1 MTPRSLCLARQGW
14 FYTSGQT
21 VHVTGGTAIH
31 GQMYVE
37 EQVPDPATALPI
49 ILIHGLLRTGTDWT
63 GTADGRSGWR
73 DVFLR
78 AGHPVYVVDQPGRGR
93 SAYHH
98 SLEPDQR
105 VPVAE
110 RAEARWTAPPSDA
123 WPQAAQH
130 SQWPGSGQLGDPAFD
145 QFLAAAHPSI
155 ADMAK
160 AEELLLAALLELLER
175 IGPAVIVTHSQAGP
189 SGWRLADER
198 PDLVRALIAL
208 EPSGPPFKQ
217 SFPTAGDLSVFI
229 DRPWGITYHPLR
241 FDLPVR
247 EAADLGS
254 LVLGEPERP
263 DLWPCI
269 ASSSETERRLP
280 HLARV
285 PVLIV
290 TAEASYHA
298 AYDHCTVG
306 FLHGFGV
313 EVTHLRLEDVGVHGN
328 GHMFMQETN
337 SDEIALLVLSHMQ
350 RMIRT
355 NNGEESRRAEFS
367 VPAGLCA
374 GRQEIG
380 SGRD

>member
-1 MTPRSLCLARQGW
+1 MTQRSLRLARQGW
-14 FYTSGQT
+14 FYTGGQT
-21 VHVTGGTAIH
+21 IHLAGGTAIH

-37 EQVPDPATALPI
+37 EQVPDPTTALPI
-49 ILIHGLLRTGTDWT
+49 VLIHGLLRTGTDWT

-110 RAEARWTAPPSDA
+110 RAEARWTAPPPDA
-123 WPQAAQH
+123 WPQAPRH
-130 SQWPGSGQLGDPAFD
+130 SQWPGSGQLGDPAFN
-145 QFLAAAHPSI
+145 QFLAAAHPSV

-160 AEELLLAALLELLER
+160 AEELLVVALLELLER
-175 IGPAVIVTHSQAGP
+175 IGPAVIVTHSQSGP

-217 SFPTAGDLSVFI
+217 SFPTAGDLGGSF

-241 FDLPVR
+241 FEPPVHD
-247 EAADLGS
+247 AAELGGF
-254 LVLGEPERP
+254 VLSEPERS

-269 ASSSETERRLP
+269 ALSGETGHRLP
-280 HLARV
+280 NMARV
-285 PVLIV
+285 PLLIV

-298 AYDHCTVG
+298 AYDHCTVS
-306 FLHGFGV
+306 FLRRFRV
-313 EVTHLRLEDVGVHGN
+313 DVTHLRLEEAGLRGN
-328 GHMFMQETN
+328 GHMLMQETN
-337 SDEIALLVLSHMQ
+337 SDEIARLLLFHVQ
-350 RMIRT
+350 RMTRT
-355 NNGEESRRAEFS
+355 NDGEESRRADS
-367 VPAGLCA
+367 SLP
-374 GRQEIG
+374 EIE
-380 SGRD
+380 DFE